1 VLRIVIGFGLCAIVV
16 AGVMFALLGK
26 GALDDRCLG
35 RCGDGTRC
43 MESRCVPVVAQAT
56 APTESGKG
64 KRRRRTSLGN
74 NGIGS
79 AEPEKKLAP
88 GDDKPTTVGEALG
101 RPEHID
107 MSKGDEKELDQAD
120 IDRVWAGAEPQLSRC
135 ITEAVADWPLE
146 SGKIEVGYRIEKDG
160 SVRKVRITAPALLVK
175 NGLVGCMR
183 GKVTA
188 LRFPASGGASVV
200 TFPFALQ

>member
-1 VLRIVIGFGLCAIVV
+1 VGRIVIGFGLCVAIV
-16 AGVMFALLGK
+16 AGVTFALLGK
-26 GALDDRCLG
+26 GAIGDRCLG
-35 RCGDGTRC
+35 RCAEGTQC
-43 MESRCVPVVAQAT
+43 IAAMCVSVVMPST
-56 APTESGKG
+56 APTEPGKG
-64 KRRRRTSLGN
+64 KRRRRPSLGN
-74 NGIGS
+74 NGIGT
-79 AEPEKKLAP
+79 AEPEKRLAP

-107 MSKGDEKELDQAD
+107 MSKGDEKELDQSE
-120 IDRVWAGAEPQLSRC
+120 IDRVWGGVEPQLSRC

-160 SVRKVRITAPALLVK
+160 SVRKVRLTAPALLLR
-175 NGLVGCMR
+175 NGLAACMR
-183 GKVTA
+183 AKITS